1 MSKIKIIWADD
12 EIEVLK
18 PHLLFLDSKGYQ
30 VHPVTNGHDAINAI
44 KADRPEVVFLDE
56 SMPGLSGLETLARI
70 KEYDS
75 QLPVVMITKNETEN
89 IMETAIGAQIA
100 DYLIKPVHPN
110 QILLTL
116 KKILDNKRLVTQATA
131 SAYQQQFASIFADI
145 QTGGD
150 YDAWFE
156 LYKRLVFW
164 ELELDASGNSEM
176 QEVLANQKAEANLE
190 FNKYIIK
197 NYLDWVQGK
206 KKGPVTSCT
215 LFREKI
221 LPRIDENAC
230 NFVVVIDNL
239 RFDQWKAIQ
248 PIISESYTFV
258 DPDYFSSILPP
269 STHYSRNAIFAGL
282 MPSDIERRFPSQW
295 KNDADEGGK
304 NLYEAEFLA
313 DQLQRYNKKYKH
325 SYTKITNHQNGLE
338 LVDNIHN
345 LLNNTLNVIV
355 YNFVDM
361 LSHAR
366 TEMEVL
372 KELASDEAAY
382 RSITKS
388 WFEYSPLWQALRRI
402 EDKKINLIITTDHG
416 TVRVQ
421 HPSKVV
427 GDRET
432 TTNLRYKHGRNL
444 QYNPKEVFVV
454 NNPIEAKLP
463 RPNISSAFIFAREN
477 SFFVYL
483 NNYNH
488 FVNYYKNTFQHGGIS
503 LEEMIVPVVQFTNK

>member
-221 LPRIDENAC
+221 
-230 NFVVVIDNL
+230 
-239 RFDQWKAIQ
+239 
-248 PIISESYTFV
+248 S
-258 DPDYFSSILPP
+258 
-269 STHYSRNAIFAGL
+269 G
-282 MPSDIERRFPSQW
+282 
-295 KNDADEGGK
+295 
-304 NLYEAEFLA
+304 
-313 DQLQRYNKKYKH
+313 
-325 SYTKITNHQNGLE
+325 
-338 LVDNIHN
+338 
-345 LLNNTLNVIV
+345 
-355 YNFVDM
+355 
-361 LSHAR
+361 
-366 TEMEVL
+366 
-372 KELASDEAAY
+372 
-382 RSITKS
+382 
-388 WFEYSPLWQALRRI
+388 
-402 EDKKINLIITTDHG
+402 
-416 TVRVQ
+416 
-421 HPSKVV
+421 
-427 GDRET
+427 
-432 TTNLRYKHGRNL
+432 
-444 QYNPKEVFVV
+444 
-454 NNPIEAKLP
+454 
-463 RPNISSAFIFAREN
+463 
-477 SFFVYL
+477 
-483 NNYNH
+483 
-488 FVNYYKNTFQHGGIS
+488 
-503 LEEMIVPVVQFTNK
+503 